1 MNMEWLVLL
10 GFIIVIL
17 FFVLNR
23 RGSQKSHFPYE
34 SREVIFSAA
43 ERSFFGVLVQAVG
56 EDAVVLGK
64 VRIADVMKPRKGL
77 NRSDWQKAFNRIS
90 AKHFD
95 YVVCTPDTLSVI
107 AVIELNDRSHAKAKR
122 MERDQ
127 FVEGACSSAGIT
139 LHRVKARAAYNV
151 VSLKELIFPPVPA
164 IESEFVPIGNTMGA
178 RVGVQSE
185 DSVQEA
191 RCPKCSS
198 ELVRRVAKKGK
209 QKGTEFLGCSAFP
222 KCRYTETPVS

>member
-10 GFIIVIL
+10 SFIIVII
-17 FFVLNR
+17 FFVYSR
-23 RGSQKSHFPYE
+23 RGSPKNNFPYE
-34 SREVIFSAA
+34 SREVIFSFA

-56 EDAVVLGK
+56 ENAVVLGK
-64 VRIADVMKPRKGL
+64 VRIADVMKPQKGL
-77 NRSDWQKAFNRIS
+77 NRSDWQIAFNRIS

-95 YVVCTPDTLSVI
+95 YVVCTPDTLSII
-107 AVIELNDRSHAKAKR
+107 AVVELDDRSHAKKKS

-151 VSLKELIFPPVPA
+151 ASLRELIFPPVLA
-164 IESEFVPIGNTMGA
+164 IESEPSPLGDTLGA
-178 RVGVQSE
+178 LVDAQSE
-185 DSVQEA
+185 DSMLQA

-222 KCRYTETPVS
+222 KCRYTETPEA

>member
-1 MNMEWLVLL
+1 MEWLVLL

-17 FFVLNR
+17 FFAWNL
-23 RGSQKSHFPYE
+23 RGPPESHFPYE
-34 SREVIFSAA
+34 PQEVIFSSA

-107 AVIELNDRSHAKAKR
+107 AVVELDDRSHAKKKR

-127 FVEGACSSAGIT
+127 FVESACSAAGIT

-164 IESEFVPIGNTMGA
+164 VESEFVPLGDTMGA
-178 RVGVQSE
+178 RGGVQSE
-185 DSVQEA
+185 DSVQ
-191 RCPKCSS
+191 
-198 ELVRRVAKKGK
+198 
-209 QKGTEFLGCSAFP
+209 
-222 KCRYTETPVS
+222 